1 MFGSFSLFSSLC
13 YVVRFNASFRFILT
27 KSAFSLIGLS
37 LGFFYCFRTKKTVS
51 ACLQLIRWYWL
62 ILLKTVLSF
71 YSFVA
76 QPSLAE
82 NNAVLDMN
90 YASSSFIAP
99 QLVFACFQLDNRFFR
114 FSTKGAAGFG
124 ETVIQVF
131 CDSSIIWSDT
141 IEVCKLLHRVEWVQL
156 MVIWVGCTLRVE
168 SSIKD
173 LFELVV
179 WSNDRAAFAK
189 WSTAVWRTS
198 AVYARGARSSAK
210 SSSGINLSIVLIVV
224 RGRQRLW

>member
-1 MFGSFSLFSSLC
+1 MLSFACNYIKLLWP
-13 YVVRFNASFRFILT
+13 
-27 KSAFSLIGLS
+27 LS
-37 LGFFYCFRTKKTVS
+37 HATQR
-51 ACLQLIRWYWL
+51 
-62 ILLKTVLSF
+62 F

-99 QLVFACFQLDNRFFR
+99 QLVFACFQLENRFFR

-124 ETVIQVF
+124 ETVLQVF
-131 CDSSIIWSDT
+131 GDSSIIWSDT

-168 SSIKD
+168 SFDKGP
-173 LFELVV
+173 L
-179 WSNDRAAFAK
+179 R
-189 WSTAVWRTS
+189 
-198 AVYARGARSSAK
+198 ARGLIEWQSSLCEVVDHCLENFRCVCQRCTILSKEQLRDQLIDRLGCREEKTEIVVAWSSA
-210 SSSGINLSIVLIVV
+210 LV
-224 RGRQRLW
+224 RSFVW